1 MTKLNDASIP
11 SLGAYEGGALV
22 YFYSPANPATPDR
35 KWTLEDLRAITRTET
50 LLNKT
55 IGAPA
60 TTTPVY
66 ANRLQLVGAKVT
78 HFYRAVGDI
87 TISALAAAAEE
98 ELTITV
104 TGAAVGDHVIVTPN
118 AAAPETGVSFGLTWV
133 SAANTVKIRVSNL
146 SAGALTGGNL
156 SVAVL
161 VIRSAAADV

>member
-1 MTKLNDASIP
+1 MTKVNDLPVLAT
-11 SLGAYEGGALV
+11 YEDLALL
-22 YFYSPANPATPDR
+22 YLYSPANPATPDR
-35 KWTLEDLRAITRTET
+35 QQTVAVLRAIDRTET

-60 TTTPVY
+60 TTKPVY
-66 ANRLQLVGAKVT
+66 ADRLQLVGAKIT
-78 HFYRAVGDI
+78 RFYRAVGDI
-87 TISALAAAAEE
+87 TISALAAGAEE
-98 ELTITV
+98 ELTIAV

-118 AAAPETGVSFGLTWV
+118 AAAPEAGVSFGLTWV
-133 SAANTVKIRVSNL
+133 SAADTVKIRVSNL